1 MDVDFIDGLGESEF
15 EWTGVVVTGLA
26 PPDMQA
32 PAPDPLSSGPAINP
46 FDALTGYDLSYD
58 LLL

>member
-1 MDVDFIDGLGESEF
+1 MDGFSEPEF

-32 PAPDPLSSGPAINP
+32 PGPLSSGQAINL
-46 FDALTGYDLSYD
+46 FDVLTGYDLSYD